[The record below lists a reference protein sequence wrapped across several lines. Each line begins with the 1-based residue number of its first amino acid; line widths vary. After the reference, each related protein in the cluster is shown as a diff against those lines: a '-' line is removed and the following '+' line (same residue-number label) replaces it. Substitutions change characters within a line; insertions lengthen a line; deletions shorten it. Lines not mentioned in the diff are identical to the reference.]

1 MEGRVEMRFTMRRNL
16 IPLFSVFLVA
26 LIATSVAVSAQP
38 MTNVPTSPLD
48 FGIVGRGTNETRD
61 VTLLNLAANNS
72 TVRYS
77 IAFTNVT
84 NTSGRLTAAPSRGE
98 IGTKSKMPVTV
109 RLDVPSNATE
119 GNYNSNMVINESTV
133 PSVGGNA
140 TILPAVVWQV
150 IYTVQG
156 NASVPSSA
164 PVHGALSNVNVPL
177 VAGVLGVATLVA
189 IAAIYF
195 IFKKM

>member
-1 MEGRVEMRFTMRRNL
+1 MEGRVEMSFKMRRNL
-16 IPLFSVFLVA
+16 IPLFSVFLVGI
-26 LIATSVAVSAQP
+26 IATSAAVSAQ
-38 MTNVPTSPLD
+38 TRTSVPTTPLD

-61 VTLLNLAANNS
+61 VTLVNLAANNS

-84 NTSGRLTAAPSRGE
+84 NASGRLVAAPSRGE
-98 IGTKSKMPVTV
+98 IGPKSNMPVAV

-140 TILPAVVWQV
+140 TTLPAVVWQV
-150 IYTVQG
+150 IYTIQG
-156 NASVPSSA
+156 NAPVPSSA
-164 PVHGALSNVNVPL
+164 PAHGALSNVNVPL

-195 IFKKM
+195 IFKRM